1 MKAYIRIKHTGE
13 FYDTNCY
20 NAYAGC
26 EALHIPVVKYKA
38 VYSRLFWH
46 PCG

>member
-26 EALHIPVVKYKA
+26 ESLVVSTLMCK
-38 VYSRLFWH
+38 LL
-46 PCG
+46 